1 MFLRRLFKDNQV
13 KKRENMSSD
22 YDEIVSHCLKNGELW
37 EDPDFPPVQSS
48 LFYHQNPPQTTF
60 EWKRPHVRMSKVV
73 KYFKDQEHE
82 IFPI

>member
-1 MFLRRLFKDNQV
+1 
-13 KKRENMSSD
+13 MSSD

-60 EWKRPHVRMSKVV
+60 EWKRPHVRMSSSRY

-82 IFPI
+82 MHFPQFTLITNLLL